1 MTRIGMLGAGS
12 WGTALAILLST
23 KNFEITLWEYFPDL
37 VEKLKKYRENKSMLP
52 GIKIPSNIQI
62 TNDISEAVKNSAII
76 KGSFPS
82 HVVRNLAEKVSS
94 FDLKD
99 KLVVSV
105 SKGIENETLLRVSQI
120 YSDVISY
127 FTQDQFIVLSGPS
140 HAEEVSRFIPT
151 TVVAASS
158 SLENAKKIQGI
169 FMTET
174 FRVYSHTDVIGVELG
189 GSLKNIIAIAAGIGD
204 GVGFGDNTK
213 AALITRGLVEIT
225 RLGTAM
231 GSDPL
236 TFAGLSGMGDLV
248 VTCMSQ
254 HSRNRFVGEEI
265 GKGKTLKQV
274 LSEMVMVAEGV
285 KTTKSAYDLAKKYK
299 VEMPITE
306 EVYKTLFEDKNPKD
320 AVSDLM
326 TRGAKQEKFGI

>member
-1 MTRIGMLGAGS
+1 MTKIGMLGAGS
-12 WGTALAILLST
+12 WGTALAVLLSS
-23 KNFEITLWEYFPDL
+23 KDYEITLWEFFPDL
-37 VEKLKKYRENKSMLP
+37 VENLLRDRENKSMLP
-52 GIKIPSNIQI
+52 GIKIPDNIRI
-62 TNDISEAVKNSAII
+62 TNNISEAVKNSDII
-76 KGSFPS
+76 VSAVPS
-82 HVVRNLAEKVSS
+82 HVVRTLAEKISS
-94 FDLKD
+94 FDLRD

-120 YSDVISY
+120 YSDVIPE

-158 SLENAKKIQGI
+158 NLENAKRIQDL

-174 FRVYSHTDVIGVELG
+174 FRVYSHTDVVGVELG

-204 GVGFGDNTK
+204 GVGFGDNSK

-231 GSDPL
+231 GAEPL
-236 TFAGLSGMGDLV
+236 TFAGLSGIGDLV

-254 HSRNRFVGEEI
+254 HSRNRFVGDEI

-285 KTTKSAYDLAKKYK
+285 KTTKSAFDLAKKFK
-299 VEMPITE
+299 VEMPITD
-306 EVYKTLFEDKNPKD
+306 EVYKKLFEEKNPKE
-320 AVSDLM
+320 AVFDLM
-326 TRGAKQEKFGI
+326 TRGAKQEKFGM

>member
-1 MTRIGMLGAGS
+1 
-12 WGTALAILLST
+12 
-23 KNFEITLWEYFPDL
+23 
-37 VEKLKKYRENKSMLP
+37 
-52 GIKIPSNIQI
+52 
-62 TNDISEAVKNSAII
+62 
-76 KGSFPS
+76 
-82 HVVRNLAEKVSS
+82 
-94 FDLKD
+94 
-99 KLVVSV
+99 V

-120 YSDVISY
+120 YSDVIPGFS
-127 FTQDQFIVLSGPS
+127 QDQFIVLSGPS

-158 SLENAKKIQGI
+158 NLENAKIIQDI

-174 FRVYSHTDVIGVELG
+174 FRVYSHTDIIGVELG

-231 GSDPL
+231 GSEPL

-254 HSRNRFVGEEI
+254 HSRNRFVGDEI

-285 KTTKSAYDLAKKYK
+285 KTTKSAFDLAKKFN

-306 EVYKTLFEDKNPKD
+306 EVYKTLFEEKNPKQ
-320 AVSDLM
+320 AVFDLM
-326 TRGAKQEKFGI
+326 TRGAKQEKFGV